1 MPDPASLHLWQNWGH
16 RGSHKSLSPVEA
28 NPASIS
34 WPPADPGV
42 RWSQRCP
49 SPGWLVGANA
59 PGWQQ
64 RAPGPPVFSP
74 PGCSGQVWGKG
85 EDSWVAV
92 SIRRY
97 RPQAGLS
104 PPGGEVQVMTPG
116 PSHPLH
122 SLCSSALHP
131 WSCPA
136 PVCCP
141 GDCQLGTLEAS
152 GDRVPPLF
160 HGTAALGFDGTSK
173 PRRPRCV
180 PENSRSQPKA
190 TAPP

>member
-1 MPDPASLHLWQNWGH
+1 MGSKILRPEWDFRAMPDPASLHLWQNWGH
-16 RGSHKSLSPVEA
+16 RGSHKSLPPVEA

-34 WPPADPGV
+34 WAPADPGV

-104 PPGGEVQVMTPG
+104 PPGGEVQVMTPRPLT
-116 PSHPLH
+116 PSAQSLFICPEPLE
-122 SLCSSALHP
+122 LPRPCLL
-131 WSCPA
+131 
-136 PVCCP
+136 P
-141 GDCQLGTLEAS
+141 G
-152 GDRVPPLF
+152 
-160 HGTAALGFDGTSK
+160 
-173 PRRPRCV
+173 
-180 PENSRSQPKA
+180 
-190 TAPP
+190 